1 MQFVEARAFT
11 AHLAD
16 YLDDEAYRQLQVYLM
31 ANPDAGDVI
40 PDAGGLRKLR
50 WADSRRGKGRRSG
63 LRVIYLWITWDQ
75 TVWFLAIY
83 NKDEA
88 TDLGTKERKALRNL
102 VEIELTARRRQHHRR
117 TP

>member
-16 YLDDEAYRQLQVYLM
+16 YLDDEAYRRLQVYLM

-50 WADSRRGKGRRSG
+50 WADGRRGKGRRGG

-83 NKDEA
+83 DKDEM
-88 TDLGTKERKALRNL
+88 TDLSAQQRKALRAM
-102 VEIELTARRRQHHRR
+102 VEAELAARRRPQQRKK
-117 TP
+117 P